1 MRRIFIIRKDLHLT
15 PGKLASQVGHAAEL
29 YWINILKNGGSYTN
43 YNSCNQPIG
52 QSFEF
57 FVPYEVWT
65 DYINGIYTK
74 TICEARNLKNLM
86 KAKDIADE
94 LGLKENEDYGF
105 INDKCLTEL
114 KPENEDGTTTVGMW
128 FAPLADEVAHQ
139 ISKKFPL
146 LRDHLES
153 PLAVVNTDQH
163 YVVKC
168 NDGRYICKSPL
179 GGVPQ
184 TKNVADEGVVRFR
197 SIIKAKSFLAYPE
210 DRVQPEYLPFLKGA
224 TIERVVIEQRV
235 VVKDDCSLRDRTI
248 DKTASE
254 SEYIRRFQEICKQ
267 SEGGLQT
274 FKE

>member
-1 MRRIFIIRKDLHLT
+1 MRRVFIIRKDLHLT
-15 PGKLASQVGHAAEL
+15 VGKLAAQVGHAAEL
-29 YWINILKNGGSYTN
+29 YWLNVLQNAGSYEHYGNHGRDDKPTA
-43 YNSCNQPIG
+43 QV
-52 QSFEF
+52 FEF
-57 FVPYEVWT
+57 SLPYAVWT

-74 TICEARNLKNLM
+74 TICESRNLNHLL
-86 KAKDIADE
+86 KAKAIADE
-94 LGLKENEDYGF
+94 LGLKEGSDYGF

-128 FAPLADEVAHQ
+128 FAPLADEVAHK

-153 PLAVVNTDQH
+153 PLAVGYTAQH

-197 SIIKAKSFLAYPE
+197 SIRKAKSLLAHPE
-210 DRVQPEYLPFLKGA
+210 DWVQPEYLPFLEGA

-235 VVKDDCSLRDRTI
+235 VVKDDCSLRN
-248 DKTASE
+248 
-254 SEYIRRFQEICKQ
+254 RRI
-267 SEGGLQT
+267 
-274 FKE
+274 